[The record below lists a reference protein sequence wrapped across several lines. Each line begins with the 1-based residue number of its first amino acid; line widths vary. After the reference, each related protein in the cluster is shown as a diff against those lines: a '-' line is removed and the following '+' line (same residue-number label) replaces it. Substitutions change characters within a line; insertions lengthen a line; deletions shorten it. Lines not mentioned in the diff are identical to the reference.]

1 MIFHNQKGTKL
12 LGVGLKPL
20 VTRTNIFVAFDELT
34 SGRESLVIGQFS
46 YIWSNLKFHNPQKFV
61 PVKSFN
67 IFCYMGESIQILTNW
82 WYISTI
88 TISKN

>member
-20 VTRTNIFVAFDELT
+20 VTRTNFFVAFDELT

-46 YIWSNLKFHNPQKFV
+46 YI
-61 PVKSFN
+61 
-67 IFCYMGESIQILTNW
+67 
-82 WYISTI
+82 
-88 TISKN
+88 